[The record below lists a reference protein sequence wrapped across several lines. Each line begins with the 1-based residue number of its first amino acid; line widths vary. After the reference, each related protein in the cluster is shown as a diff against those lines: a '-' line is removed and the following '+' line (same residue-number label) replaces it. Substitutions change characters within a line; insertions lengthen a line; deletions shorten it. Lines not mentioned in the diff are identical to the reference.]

1 MKNDFSYT
9 EPITILNMKKSIA
22 FLAALSLCASVFAQ
36 GQRKVENVM
45 EPLPSGAVTL
55 TDYFENDI
63 RKSVENWAKGVMP
76 YDSVVEF
83 FRTGRKQFA
92 LGEMVGKAIRTN
104 ALMYRYTRD
113 EELRDLTKDV
123 VYSLIGTMKP
133 NGSISCTAVE
143 NQPGGTDGDIWE
155 RKYVLLALSQYY
167 LDVDQ
172 DPKVLDAMEKEAASV
187 MTQIGPQTG
196 VSIKDFGWSD
206 NHIESS
212 TILEPIMRLYYITGK
227 QEYLDYA
234 AYIVD
239 CGGGLGK
246 NMFQAVRDGD
256 PLTSVG
262 QPYPKAYEMTSLWEG
277 LVEYYRATGDPVLLE
292 TIEKYFR
299 SVKENEITIIG
310 NGGADVYWPKVCG
323 EAWSNTAVEQTNP
336 SVVRMM
342 ETCVGVTWIKYCSQY
357 LRLTGDP
364 SAVDAIEKYIYNG
377 LLGAMRPDG
386 KGFSYVNLL
395 NGEKVTNYGWG
406 WNFDGLPVTCC
417 NLNGPTGLA
426 YIPYVAV
433 MQDAEGPVVNLYN
446 AGKAVAKTAKGDEVF
461 LTVDSQFPRG
471 NEVKISVDPSVAGK
485 FSVRLYMPT
494 WSPDTYV
501 EVNGKAV
508 RGVKPGEYLAI
519 SRRWK
524 KGDMIRIVFDFRAR
538 LIDAPKGGRNP
549 EGEFFQA
556 VQWGPIVLARDENI
570 DPDYNKPVQVVA
582 DENGEVKVRQVTP
595 ERPGTRMQFVVPTTG
610 GDIKM
615 VDYSS
620 VDCWKGSHIQTWLPM
635 IR

>member
-1 MKNDFSYT
+1 
-9 EPITILNMKKSIA
+9 MKKSIA
-22 FLAALSLCASVFAQ
+22 FLAALSLCAAVFAQ

-446 AGKAVAKTAKGDEVF
+446 AGKAVAKTAKGDEVV

-485 FSVRLYMPT
+485 FSVTLYMPT

>member
-1 MKNDFSYT
+1 
-9 EPITILNMKKSIA
+9 MKKSIA

-143 NQPGGTDGDIWE
+143 NQPGVTDGDIWE

-433 MQDAEGPVVNLYN
+433 MQDADGPVVNLYN
-446 AGKAVAKTAKGDEVF
+446 AGKAVAKTAKGDEVV

>member
-1 MKNDFSYT
+1 
-9 EPITILNMKKSIA
+9 MKKSIA

-446 AGKAVAKTAKGDEVF
+446 AGKAVAKTAKGDEVV

-471 NEVKISVDPSVAGK
+471 NEVKISVAPSVAGK

>member
-1 MKNDFSYT
+1 
-9 EPITILNMKKSIA
+9 MKKSIA
-22 FLAALSLCASVFAQ
+22 FLAALGLCAAVFAQ
-36 GQRKVENVM
+36 GQRKMENVM

-446 AGKAVAKTAKGDEVF
+446 AGKAVAKTAKGDEVV

-485 FSVRLYMPT
+485 FSVKLYMPT

>member
-1 MKNDFSYT
+1 
-9 EPITILNMKKSIA
+9 MKKSIA
-22 FLAALSLCASVFAQ
+22 FLAALGLCASVFAQ

-234 AYIVD
+234 AYIVG

-446 AGKAVAKTAKGDEVF
+446 AGKAVAKTAKGDEVV

>member
-1 MKNDFSYT
+1 
-9 EPITILNMKKSIA
+9 MKKSIA
-22 FLAALSLCASVFAQ
+22 FLAALGLCASVFAQ

-446 AGKAVAKTAKGDEVF
+446 AGKAVAKTAKGDEVV

-471 NEVKISVDPSVAGK
+471 NEVKISVDPSVSGK
-485 FSVRLYMPT
+485 FSVKLYMPT

>member
-1 MKNDFSYT
+1 
-9 EPITILNMKKSIA
+9 MKKSIA
-22 FLAALSLCASVFAQ
+22 FLAALGLCASVFAQ

-446 AGKAVAKTAKGDEVF
+446 AGKAVAKTAKGDEVV

>member
-1 MKNDFSYT
+1 
-9 EPITILNMKKSIA
+9 MKKSIA

-292 TIEKYFR
+292 TIKKYFR

-446 AGKAVAKTAKGDEVF
+446 AGKAVAKTAKGDEVV

-471 NEVKISVDPSVAGK
+471 NEVKISVDPSVSGK

>member
-1 MKNDFSYT
+1 
-9 EPITILNMKKSIA
+9 MKKSIA
-22 FLAALSLCASVFAQ
+22 FLAALGLCAAVFAQ

-92 LGEMVGKAIRTN
+92 LGEMVGKAIRTT

-446 AGKAVAKTAKGDEVF
+446 AGKAVAKTAKGDEVV

>member
-1 MKNDFSYT
+1 
-9 EPITILNMKKSIA
+9 MKKSIA
-22 FLAALSLCASVFAQ
+22 FLAALSLSAAVFAQ

-446 AGKAVAKTAKGDEVF
+446 AGKAVAKTAKGDEVV

-485 FSVRLYMPT
+485 FSVTLYMPT

-508 RGVKPGEYLAI
+508 RGVTPGEYLAI

-595 ERPGTRMQFVVPTTG
+595 DRPGTRMQFVVPTTG

-620 VDCWKGSHIQTWLPM
+620 VDCWKGSHIQTWLPV

>member
-1 MKNDFSYT
+1 
-9 EPITILNMKKSIA
+9 MKKSIA
-22 FLAALSLCASVFAQ
+22 FLAALGLSAAVFAQ

-446 AGKAVAKTAKGDEVF
+446 AGKAVAKTAKGDEVV

-610 GDIKM
+610 GGIKM

>member
-1 MKNDFSYT
+1 
-9 EPITILNMKKSIA
+9 MKKSIV
-22 FLAALSLCASVFAQ
+22 FLAALSLFASVFAQ

-446 AGKAVAKTAKGDEVF
+446 AGKAVAKTAKGDEVV

-595 ERPGTRMQFVVPTTG
+595 DRPGTRMQFVVPTTG

>member
-1 MKNDFSYT
+1 
-9 EPITILNMKKSIA
+9 MKKSIA
-22 FLAALSLCASVFAQ
+22 FLAALGLCAAVFAQ

-446 AGKAVAKTAKGDEVF
+446 AGKAVAKTAKGDEVV

-471 NEVKISVDPSVAGK
+471 NEVKISVDPSVSGK

>member
-1 MKNDFSYT
+1 
-9 EPITILNMKKSIA
+9 MKKSIA
-22 FLAALSLCASVFAQ
+22 FLAALSLCAAVFAQ

-426 YIPYVAV
+426 YIPYVAF

-446 AGKAVAKTAKGDEVF
+446 AGKAVAKTAKGDEVV

-485 FSVRLYMPT
+485 FSVKLYMPT

>member
-1 MKNDFSYT
+1 
-9 EPITILNMKKSIA
+9 
-22 FLAALSLCASVFAQ
+22 
-36 GQRKVENVM
+36 
-45 EPLPSGAVTL
+45 
-55 TDYFENDI
+55 
-63 RKSVENWAKGVMP
+63 MP

-277 LVEYYRATGDPVLLE
+277 LVEYYRATGDPFLLE

-446 AGKAVAKTAKGDEVF
+446 AGKAVAKTAKGDEVV

>member
-1 MKNDFSYT
+1 
-9 EPITILNMKKSIA
+9 MKKSIA
-22 FLAALSLCASVFAQ
+22 FLAALGLCASVFAQ

-227 QEYLDYA
+227 QDYLDYA

-446 AGKAVAKTAKGDEVF
+446 AGKAVAKTAKGDEVV

-485 FSVRLYMPT
+485 FSVTLYMPT

>member
-1 MKNDFSYT
+1 
-9 EPITILNMKKSIA
+9 MKKSIA
-22 FLAALSLCASVFAQ
+22 FLAALGLSAAVFAQ

-167 LDVDQ
+167 LDVEQ

-446 AGKAVAKTAKGDEVF
+446 AGKAVAKTAKGDEVV

-485 FSVRLYMPT
+485 FSVTLYMPT

>member
-1 MKNDFSYT
+1 
-9 EPITILNMKKSIA
+9 MKKSIA
-22 FLAALSLCASVFAQ
+22 FLAALGLCAAVFAQ

-446 AGKAVAKTAKGDEVF
+446 AGKAVAKTAKGDEVV

-471 NEVKISVDPSVAGK
+471 NEVKISVDPSVSGK

-595 ERPGTRMQFVVPTTG
+595 DRPGTRMQFVVPTTG

>member
-1 MKNDFSYT
+1 
-9 EPITILNMKKSIA
+9 MKKSIA
-22 FLAALSLCASVFAQ
+22 FLAALGLCAAVFAQ

-446 AGKAVAKTAKGDEVF
+446 AGKAVAKTAKGDEVV

-485 FSVRLYMPT
+485 FSVKLYMPT

>member
-1 MKNDFSYT
+1 
-9 EPITILNMKKSIA
+9 MKKSIA
-22 FLAALSLCASVFAQ
+22 FLAALGLCASVFAQ

-83 FRTGRKQFA
+83 FRTGLKQFA

-446 AGKAVAKTAKGDEVF
+446 AGKAVAKTAKGDEVV

>member
-1 MKNDFSYT
+1 
-9 EPITILNMKKSIA
+9 MKKSIA

-446 AGKAVAKTAKGDEVF
+446 AGKAVAKTAKGDEVV

-485 FSVRLYMPT
+485 FSVTLYMPT

-538 LIDAPKGGRNP
+538 RIDAPKGGRNP

>member
-1 MKNDFSYT
+1 
-9 EPITILNMKKSIA
+9 MKKSIA
-22 FLAALSLCASVFAQ
+22 FLAALGLCAAVFAQ

-364 SAVDAIEKYIYNG
+364 SAVDAIEQYIYNG

-446 AGKAVAKTAKGDEVF
+446 AGKAVAKTAKGDEVV

>member
-1 MKNDFSYT
+1 
-9 EPITILNMKKSIA
+9 MKKSIA
-22 FLAALSLCASVFAQ
+22 FLAVLGLCASVFAQ

-446 AGKAVAKTAKGDEVF
+446 AGKAVAKTAKGDEVV

>member
-1 MKNDFSYT
+1 
-9 EPITILNMKKSIA
+9 MKKSIA
-22 FLAALSLCASVFAQ
+22 FLAALGLSASVFAQ

-446 AGKAVAKTAKGDEVF
+446 AGKAVAKTAKGDEVV

-485 FSVRLYMPT
+485 FSVKLYMPT

>member
-1 MKNDFSYT
+1 
-9 EPITILNMKKSIA
+9 MKKSIA
-22 FLAALSLCASVFAQ
+22 FLAALGLCASVFAQ

-446 AGKAVAKTAKGDEVF
+446 AGKAVAKTAKGDEVV

-485 FSVRLYMPT
+485 FSVGLYMPT

>member
-1 MKNDFSYT
+1 
-9 EPITILNMKKSIA
+9 MKKSIA
-22 FLAALSLCASVFAQ
+22 FLAALGLCAAVFAQ

-292 TIEKYFR
+292 TIKKYFR

-446 AGKAVAKTAKGDEVF
+446 AGKAVAKTAKGDEVV

-485 FSVRLYMPT
+485 FSVTLYMPT

-508 RGVKPGEYLAI
+508 LGVKPGEYLSI

-582 DENGEVKVRQVTP
+582 DENGEVKVKQVTP

>member
-1 MKNDFSYT
+1 
-9 EPITILNMKKSIA
+9 MKKSIA
-22 FLAALSLCASVFAQ
+22 FLAALSLCAAVFAQ

-310 NGGADVYWPKVCG
+310 NGGADIYWPKVCG

-446 AGKAVAKTAKGDEVF
+446 AGKAVAKTAKGDEVV

>member
-1 MKNDFSYT
+1 
-9 EPITILNMKKSIA
+9 MKKSIA

-167 LDVDQ
+167 LDVEQ

-446 AGKAVAKTAKGDEVF
+446 AGKAVAKTAKGDEVV

>member
-1 MKNDFSYT
+1 
-9 EPITILNMKKSIA
+9 MKKSIA
-22 FLAALSLCASVFAQ
+22 FLAALGLSAAVFAQ

-446 AGKAVAKTAKGDEVF
+446 AGKAVAKTAKGDEVV

-485 FSVRLYMPT
+485 FSVTLYMPT

-582 DENGEVKVRQVTP
+582 DENGEVKVKQVTP

>member
-1 MKNDFSYT
+1 
-9 EPITILNMKKSIA
+9 MKKSIA
-22 FLAALSLCASVFAQ
+22 FLAALGLCAAVFAQ

-143 NQPGGTDGDIWE
+143 NQPGVTDGDIWE

-446 AGKAVAKTAKGDEVF
+446 AGKAVAKTAKGDEVV

-620 VDCWKGSHIQTWLPM
+620 VDCWKGSHIQTWRPM

>member
-1 MKNDFSYT
+1 
-9 EPITILNMKKSIA
+9 MKKSIA

-395 NGEKVTNYGWG
+395 NGDKVTNYGWG

-446 AGKAVAKTAKGDEVF
+446 AGKAVAKTAKGDEVV

>member
-1 MKNDFSYT
+1 
-9 EPITILNMKKSIA
+9 MKKSIA
-22 FLAALSLCASVFAQ
+22 FLTALGLCASVFAQ

-446 AGKAVAKTAKGDEVF
+446 AGKAVAKTAKGDEVV

>member
-1 MKNDFSYT
+1 
-9 EPITILNMKKSIA
+9 MKKSIA
-22 FLAALSLCASVFAQ
+22 FLAALGLCASVFAQ

-446 AGKAVAKTAKGDEVF
+446 AGKAVAKTAKGDEVV

-595 ERPGTRMQFVVPTTG
+595 DRPGTRMQFVVPTTG

>member
-1 MKNDFSYT
+1 
-9 EPITILNMKKSIA
+9 MKKSIA
-22 FLAALSLCASVFAQ
+22 FLAALSLCAAVFAQ

-446 AGKAVAKTAKGDEVF
+446 AGKAVAKTAKGDEVV

-508 RGVKPGEYLAI
+508 RGVKPGEYLSI